1 MNKIYGLKMI
11 FLVKY
16 KLIMPR
22 VEDEN
27 DSEQVISKQR
37 IAIAVFR
44 SGTCVTRID
53 SNLANRGMSSRFP
66 GGGI

>member
-37 IAIAVFR
+37 IAIAVF
-44 SGTCVTRID
+44 
-53 SNLANRGMSSRFP
+53 
-66 GGGI
+66 